1 MKQTNNAIKF
11 LMAQYRA
18 IFKNANIA
26 MVAAM
31 AAAALAA
38 GQAQA
43 KDLTTADEWKAIATD
58 TTIGA
63 AGSTYP
69 KITVADADAAGAY
82 NNTNSF
88 TLTLKGGASTIAG
101 KEASAVFKAV
111 SGSVVVDGTD
121 AATTSLTI
129 GGTGSGAAVTLDSV
143 SVHAGT
149 LTVNATNATS
159 SLTTKNLFIGAK
171 PAAPETPAPTA
182 AATGKVVVGKN
193 GSITLSDPASSFEI
207 ANGGELNFAA
217 NATATDLVTSKNG
230 INLNGGTISVTKA
243 GAGAGVTAAISGSIA
258 GTDGHINVAKDN
270 SEAQNV
276 VLTVSGDVS
285 LAGESTLDIG
295 TSGSFVVDGGK
306 LSLTGTTVTNNG
318 TIEIKNFKDDTAEKS
333 VLDISK
339 AQYDAIFAGKLS
351 LSGSAAGQKFYLNVT
366 DGEVDLN
373 KILTTAGAISGDK
386 LDLANSEKFNFSAK
400 AATFDKAAITV
411 AADKK
416 LTFDKLTAGTAGA
429 FKITGSDITI
439 KKNLTV
445 TKATTADLTIND
457 NGTLN
462 LDGVGSDNVITASKI
477 TLGEAGTSSGTLVVK
492 AGDWSIGSV
501 AVTNS
506 GAFQLKGGSVTLN
519 ENASLSIADDS
530 VTIDNAKLDASKAGV
545 IDLGVASAISLSNGA
560 KLILDSADVYEV
572 SKAGDVTLT
581 SGDGTAASK
590 FVKDAVEAA
599 DGNTYLQ
606 LNSKDK
612 VSAALAKKIREAMT
626 TTFDGF
632 LDFGDKLDAL
642 PEGKVEYGSTD
653 FTAGVNGL
661 YGNTQIVMKD
671 DNNVKDS
678 LSAANLKLSGSG
690 SDVVA
695 DVAADKTLVLTN
707 AGTTHGK
714 NMFIQD
720 ASGAVA
726 GVQLAADSALALNGD
741 GAIGSIKAADPKN
754 GSVTIGG
761 DVNGNGTVTVKGA
774 IGDSTNGI
782 KSLTVNKGS
791 HLVVEG
797 IKGETE
803 ADDVKNVYTETLTLN
818 AGSSLKAVG
827 QEVTV
832 TGAGLAKLDGNLT
845 AGKLVFSKA
854 DASASIANGAIVD
867 VGEFSVSGTGTV
879 SIGTPGVDQTNK
891 GTSGTL
897 DADKLTLGG
906 ATLFVDPAIGDKAAI
921 AAVEKLS
928 DKDTNGDAQVLDGKI
943 IVGMN
948 SAVGVGFAGDDKRGQ
963 VEQYLIDAELMDP
976 TSKSFK
982 DDVGSVKSIKAA
994 LILKTPI
1001 KVGNDKG
1008 VLVSSKASDKSTVN
1022 NNSFTL
1028 ANDSSLIINDSVY
1041 GLDGNGAKTGAAV
1054 DFATTGT
1061 VTVDSSSKII
1071 LTGDFDG
1078 ADDGIQIFKNATG
1091 ANNVDVISANGI
1103 LKGKL
1108 DTNGKIVDLQADDT
1122 KLNGAFAT
1130 ISEPVRELLKE
1141 RIVNSRN
1148 TFDKSQLG
1156 AQFLGKV
1163 ANDILDTTGI
1173 AADAAAHAA
1182 TYAGAQQAAVVSVTT
1197 MADAMFGRVG
1207 AVGVEAASIAATGSQ
1222 ANGGVWLTPM
1232 YKSMDSDGFN
1242 AQGASYGSDVDAAGV
1257 AFGADTVNGNMRFGA
1272 VFNIGSGDA
1281 EGKGNGNGLK
1291 DEFDYYGF
1299 GIYSA
1304 MGFGNF
1310 ALVGDASM
1318 TVVSHDVE
1326 GFGLRGKADTTAVTM
1341 GITGQ
1346 YSIATPVVDVTPHL
1360 GARFIRLNT
1369 DSYDLISADGL
1380 LATTDFDV
1388 QNVFSV
1394 PLGVTL
1400 SKAFV
1405 AGGWSL
1411 APSADLT
1418 VTFNS
1423 GDTEAKSTTTFTGAH
1438 AIGLN
1443 TEVLDEV
1450 QYGLTVGLGAQYGA
1464 FGTSFGINY
1473 TGSENTDSFG
1483 VNAQARYMF

>member
-43 KDLTTADEWKAIATD
+43 KDLTTADEWNGIATD

-63 AGSTYP
+63 ADSTYE
-69 KITVADADAAGAY
+69 KITVNNADAAGAY

-101 KEASAVFKAV
+101 NAASAAFKAV

-121 AATTSLTI
+121 AAATSLTI

-143 SVHAGT
+143 SVHNGT
-149 LTVNATNATS
+149 LTVNAANEKS
-159 SLTTKNLFIGAK
+159 SLTATNLFIGAK

-182 AATGKVVVGKN
+182 AAAGKVVVGKN
-193 GSITLSDPASSFEI
+193 GSITLSDAESSFEI

-217 NATATDLVTSKNG
+217 DATAADKVTSTNG
-230 INLNGGTISVTKA
+230 ISLNGGTISVADSGSAAIDGAINSTGGTISVGTDGSNATALSVNGNVTFTGDGGSVNIAADGTLTVTHATEDVSLDLGNAAVTNGGTIDFGTLAGDKKATLKLSSAQYNEVFKGKVTASGEASSKLYVDVQGNEQIDLDTILNNGALDANKVGLTTAVLGGINATSAKYDKHADFKVSGVFGDLVLGTGNAATISDAAVVEITKGLEVNGGSA
-243 GAGAGVTAAISGSIA
+243 SGTLSVTAGTLKLNGAGAEHDVQAKSITLGATGNANTVKLDVLGGGTWSVNDVTLTNGLATVDGGSTLVINGDLTTTGA
-258 GTDGHINVAKDN
+258 TSADDGG
-270 SEAQNV
+270 
-276 VLTVSGDVS
+276 VLTITN
-285 LAGESTLDIG
+285 ASTLDATAATKLTL
-295 TSGSFVVDGGK
+295 TSGTHTSTNSIDVKSGSTIELNADQVFTVTGNTVTLTDGNGTGENKVEKTAIKLSSDSVLQFKTGSSFTLSKAGFDDLITKLGGDTAIGGFVSFGDGFKLSDVTGGEIALNEVKKGDVYNGATATTANGTVNKDVMLGSIKVTTNDGKVSVDGGK
-306 LSLTGTTVTNNG
+306 TV
-318 TIEIKNFKDDTAEKS
+318 
-333 VLDISK
+333 
-339 AQYDAIFAGKLS
+339 
-351 LSGSAAGQKFYLNVT
+351 
-366 DGEVDLN
+366 
-373 KILTTAGAISGDK
+373 ILYK
-386 LDLANSEKFNFSAK
+386 
-400 AATFDKAAITV
+400 
-411 AADKK
+411 
-416 LTFDKLTAGTAGA
+416 
-429 FKITGSDITI
+429 
-439 KKNLTV
+439 
-445 TKATTADLTIND
+445 
-457 NGTLN
+457 
-462 LDGVGSDNVITASKI
+462 
-477 TLGEAGTSSGTLVVK
+477 
-492 AGDWSIGSV
+492 
-501 AVTNS
+501 
-506 GAFQLKGGSVTLN
+506 
-519 ENASLSIADDS
+519 
-530 VTIDNAKLDASKAGV
+530 
-545 IDLGVASAISLSNGA
+545 
-560 KLILDSADVYEV
+560 
-572 SKAGDVTLT
+572 
-581 SGDGTAASK
+581 
-590 FVKDAVEAA
+590 AA
-599 DGNTYLQ
+599 DG
-606 LNSKDK
+606 KF
-612 VSAALAKKIREAMT
+612 VSNNKSAT
-626 TTFDGF
+626 DVSV
-632 LDFGDKLDAL
+632 GD
-642 PEGKVEYGSTD
+642 
-653 FTAGVNGL
+653 
-661 YGNTQIVMKD
+661 
-671 DNNVKDS
+671 
-678 LSAANLKLSGSG
+678 AANL
-690 SDVVA
+690 
-695 DVAADKTLVLTN
+695 TL
-707 AGTTHGK
+707 A
-714 NMFIQD
+714 
-720 ASGAVA
+720 
-726 GVQLAADSALALNGD
+726 GD
-741 GAIGSIKAADPKN
+741 GAVGAIDGAAAN
-754 GSVTIGG
+754 
-761 DVNGNGTVTVKGA
+761 NGNVTFGHSRTGETAGTVTVESIGA
-774 IGDSTNGI
+774 TNGVASVTVARGDVVVNG
-782 KSLTVNKGS
+782 KAEHDQPLKLQTEKLSLAKG
-791 HLVVEG
+791 
-797 IKGETE
+797 T
-803 ADDVKNVYTETLTLN
+803 
-818 AGSSLKAVG
+818 SLKAVG
-827 QEVTV
+827 QDVTV
-832 TGAGLAKLDGNLT
+832 TGTGTTKLDGNLT
-845 AGKLVFSKA
+845 AGKLVFSTA
-854 DASASIANGAIVD
+854 NASASIANGALVD
-867 VGEFSVSGTGTV
+867 VGEFSVSGTGKV
-879 SIGTPGVDQTNK
+879 SIGTPGVDETNK

-906 ATLFVDPAIGDKAAI
+906 ATLFVDPALGDKAAI

-928 DKDTNGDAQVLDGKI
+928 DEDANDDAQVLDGKI

-1001 KVGNDKG
+1001 KVATGKG
-1008 VLVSSKASDKSTVN
+1008 VLVSSEANASSTVTD
-1022 NNSFTL
+1022 NSFTL
-1028 ANDSSLIINDSVY
+1028 AKDGSLIINDSVY
-1041 GLDGNGAKTGAAV
+1041 GLDGNGAKSGSAV
-1054 DFATTGT
+1054 AFDKKGT

-1078 ADDGIQIFKNATG
+1078 ADDGIKIFDNVNAITDRI
-1091 ANNVDVISANGI
+1091 VVTSANGI
-1103 LKGKL
+1103 LSGEL
-1108 DTNGKIVDLQADDT
+1108 DANGKIVDLQADDT
-1122 KLNGAFAT
+1122 KLKGAFAT

-1369 DSYDLISADGL
+1369 
-1380 LATTDFDV
+1380 
-1388 QNVFSV
+1388 
-1394 PLGVTL
+1394 
-1400 SKAFV
+1400 
-1405 AGGWSL
+1405 
-1411 APSADLT
+1411 
-1418 VTFNS
+1418 
-1423 GDTEAKSTTTFTGAH
+1423 
-1438 AIGLN
+1438 
-1443 TEVLDEV
+1443 EVLDEV

-1473 TGSENTDSFG
+1473 TGSSNTDSFG

>member
-43 KDLTTADEWKAIATD
+43 KDLTQAKEWTDIATD

-63 AGSTYP
+63 AGSTYD

-101 KEASAVFKAV
+101 KEASAKFKAV

-149 LTVNATNATS
+149 LNVNATNETS

-171 PAAPETPAPTA
+171 PTTPDAPAAKA
-182 AATGKVVVGKN
+182 AATGKVVVGKK
-193 GSITLSDPASSFEI
+193 GSITLNDAESSFEI
-207 ANGGELNFAA
+207 ANGGELNFADGVA
-217 NATATDLVTSKNG
+217 ATDKVSSKTA
-230 INLNGGTISVTKA
+230 IKLNGGTISVATP
-243 GAGAGVTAAISGSIA
+243 TAKTDALIEGGITSTNGS
-258 GTDGHINVAKDN
+258 INVAKDN
-270 SEAQNV
+270 ASTFTAS
-276 VLTVSGDVS
+276 LTASGDVS
-285 LAGESTLDIG
+285 LAGDSSKLDVG
-295 TSGSFVVDGGK
+295 TSGTFVVDGGK
-306 LSLTGTTVTNNG
+306 LSLTGTTVTNKG
-318 TIEIKNFKDDTAEKS
+318 TIKIQNFKDTTPTKS

-339 AQYDAIFAGKLS
+339 AQYDAIFVGKLS
-351 LSGSAAGQKFYLNVT
+351 LSGASGTQKFNLNVT

-373 KILTTAGAISGDK
+373 KILEAGGTISGDK
-386 LDLANSEKFNFSAK
+386 LALQQANVNFSAK
-400 AATFDKAAITV
+400 SATFDKGAIKVDAAN
-411 AADKK
+411 K

-429 FKITGSDITI
+429 FVVSGSDVTI
-439 KKNLTV
+439 KNNLTV
-445 TKATTADLTIND
+445 TSGSGKAELTITEAGKLTLA
-457 NGTLN
+457 GTGAGN
-462 LDGVGSDNVITASKI
+462 AITASKI
-477 TLGEAGTSSGTLVVK
+477 TLGASNKSGTMVVSGGEW
-492 AGDWSIGSV
+492 ALGSLDI
-501 AVTNS
+501 AAS
-506 GAFQLKGGSVTLN
+506 GSFELNGGKVTLN
-519 ENASLSIADDS
+519 EGANLSITKGGD
-530 VTIDNAKLDASKAGV
+530 VTANNATLDASKANV
-545 IDLGVASAISLSNGA
+545 INLPAASSISLNNGA
-560 KLILDSADVYEV
+560 KLILDSADVY
-572 SKAGDVTLT
+572 SVTDGNVKLT
-581 SGDGTAASK
+581 TGNGTDASK
-590 FVKDAVEAA
+590 FVKDAVKAA

-606 LNSKDK
+606 LNSKDQ
-612 VSAALAKKIREAMT
+612 VSAALAKKIREAMV
-626 TTFDGF
+626 TTFAGF

-671 DNNVKDS
+671 DNQVKDS

-695 DVAADKTLVLTN
+695 DVAKDKTLVLTN

-714 NMFIQD
+714 NMFIQN
-720 ASGAVA
+720 ASGEVA

-741 GAIGSIKAADPKN
+741 GAIGSIKAAASNN

-774 IGDSTNGI
+774 IGDSNNGI
-782 KSLTVNKGS
+782 KSLTVNKDS

-797 IKGETE
+797 IEGATD
-803 ADDVKNVYTETLTLN
+803 AQDVKNVYTEALTLN
-818 AGSSLKAVG
+818 SGSSLKAIG
-827 QEVTV
+827 QDVTV

-879 SIGTPGVDQTNK
+879 SIGTPGVDENNK

-906 ATLFVDPAIGDKAAI
+906 ATLFVDPALGDKAAI

-928 DKDTNGDAQVLDGKI
+928 DKDANGDAQVLDGKI

-982 DDVGSVKSIKAA
+982 ADVGNVKSIKSA

-1001 KVGNDKG
+1001 KVAANKG
-1008 VLVSSKASDKSTVN
+1008 VLVSSEAKASSKVTDNKFELGTD
-1022 NNSFTL
+1022 
-1028 ANDSSLIINDSVY
+1028 AGLIINDSVY

-1054 DFATTGT
+1054 DFASSGT
-1061 VTVDSSSKII
+1061 VAVGTGSKII

-1108 DTNGKIVDLQADDT
+1108 DANGKIVDLQADDT
-1122 KLNGAFAT
+1122 KLKGAFAT

-1156 AQFLGKV
+1156 AQFLGRI

-1341 GITGQ
+1341 GVTGQ
-1346 YSIATPVVDVTPHL
+1346 YTVATPAFDVTPHL

-1418 VTFNS
+1418 LTFNS

-1473 TGSENTDSFG
+1473 TGSSNTDSFG
-1483 VNAQARYMF
+1483 VNAQCRYMF

>member
-43 KDLTTADEWKAIATD
+43 ATPITKWGDL
-58 TTIGA
+58 
-63 AGSTYP
+63 
-69 KITVADADAAGAY
+69 
-82 NNTNSF
+82 NT
-88 TLTLKGGASTIAG
+88 TLTQVNAENQLEITAADDPAANNNAFNIEVTAG
-101 KEASAVFKAV
+101 KHTIVGTKAGGV
-111 SGSVVVDGTD
+111 VNYTAKSGTISLNGQGVTLGIGDPSGTNK
-121 AATTSLTI
+121 
-129 GGTGSGAAVTLDSV
+129 GAAVTLKELNV
-143 SVHAGT
+143 YNGT
-149 LTVNATNATS
+149 ATIGDAAQRS
-159 SLTTKNLFIGAK
+159 SLTATKLYIGNK
-171 PAAPETPAPTA
+171 PAAPGIPAPTA
-182 AATGKVVVGKN
+182 AATGKVVVGKS
-193 GSITLSDPASSFEI
+193 GAITIQGDTSSFEI
-207 ANGGELNFAA
+207 ANGGELNFADSV
-217 NATATDLVTSKNG
+217 TADDKVSSKNG
-230 INLNGGTISVTKA
+230 IKLNGGTISVTAPTGATVAVIEGGITSTNGTISLA
-243 GAGAGVTAAISGSIA
+243 GAK
-258 GTDGHINVAKDN
+258 NQN
-270 SEAQNV
+270 SS
-276 VLTVSGDVS
+276 LTVSGDVTFDGDS
-285 LAGESTLDIG
+285 GALSVGQ
-295 TSGSFVVDGGK
+295 SGSLIVDAGQLK
-306 LSLTGTTVTNNG
+306 LGNATVTNNG
-318 TIEIKNFKDDTAEKS
+318 TIEIKNFKDDTKGDTAEKS

-339 AQYDAIFAGKLS
+339 AQYDAIFAGKLE

-386 LDLANSEKFNFSAK
+386 LALANSEKFNFSAK
-400 AATFDKAAITV
+400 AATFNQAAITV
-411 AADKK
+411 AAEKK

-445 TKATTADLTIND
+445 TKATTADLTID
-457 NGTLN
+457 GNGTLN
-462 LDGVGSDNVITASKI
+462 LDGVGADNVISASKI
-477 TLGEAGTSSGTLVVK
+477 TLGQTGTSSGSLVVK

-519 ENASLSIADDS
+519 EDASLSIADDS

-590 FVKDAVEAA
+590 FVKDAVKAA

-612 VSAALAKKIREAMT
+612 VDAALAKKIRDKIST
-626 TTFDGF
+626 SFSGF
-632 LDFGDKLDAL
+632 LDFGDKLEAL
-642 PEGKVEYGSTD
+642 PESQVDYGSKD

-671 DNNVKDS
+671 DNKVKDS

-741 GAIGSIKAADPKN
+741 GAIGSIKAAAPKN

-782 KSLTVNKGS
+782 ESLTVNKGS

-797 IKGETE
+797 IEGATDAE
-803 ADDVKNVYTETLTLN
+803 DVKNVYTETLTLN

-827 QEVTV
+827 QDVTV
-832 TGAGLAKLDGNLT
+832 TGTGTAKLDGNLT
-845 AGKLVFSKA
+845 AGKLVFSA
-854 DASASIANGAIVD
+854 ANASASIANGALVD

-879 SIGTPGVDQTNK
+879 SIGTPGVDENNK

-906 ATLFVDPAIGDKAAI
+906 ATLFVDPALGDKAAI

-928 DKDTNGDAQVLDGKI
+928 DKDANGDAQVLDGKI

-976 TSKSFK
+976 ASKSFK
-982 DDVGSVKSIKAA
+982 KDAGGVKSIKAA

-1001 KVGNDKG
+1001 KVAADKG
-1008 VLVSSKASDKSTVN
+1008 VLVSSEASSSSTVP

-1028 ANDSSLIINDSVY
+1028 GKDGSLIINDSVY
-1041 GLDGNGAKTGAAV
+1041 GLDGNGAKSGSAV
-1054 DFATTGT
+1054 AFDTMGT

-1078 ADDGIQIFKNATG
+1078 ADDGIKIFDNVNAIASGT
-1091 ANNVDVISANGI
+1091 VVTSANGI
-1103 LKGKL
+1103 LFGDL
-1108 DTNGKIVDLQADDT
+1108 DANGTIINLQADDT
-1122 KLNGAFAT
+1122 KLKGAFAT

-1418 VTFNS
+1418 LTFNS

-1483 VNAQARYMF
+1483 VNAQCRYMF

>member
-43 KDLTTADEWKAIATD
+43 ATD
-58 TTIGA
+58 FTAIQDGTVFKT
-63 AGSTYP
+63 GSLLE
-69 KITVADADAAGAY
+69 VSADGKKE
-82 NNTNSF
+82 NTKSF
-88 TLTLKGGASTIAG
+88 TATIQSGKNTIDSTGTANQELVAKSGTFVIDGNGA
-101 KEASAVFKAV
+101 K
-111 SGSVVVDGTD
+111 
-121 AATTSLTI
+121 LTI
-129 GGTGSGAAVTLDSV
+129 GGSSGAKVTLASMQIKEGELVLVNDGTKNSDLKATGSIIIGEAANAAAPKAGKVAKVTIGKS
-143 SVHAGT
+143 GT
-149 LTVNATNATS
+149 LTTEGDESVFTVNANGEIAFTKDATADTS
-159 SLTTKNLFIGAK
+159 KI
-171 PAAPETPAPTA
+171 TA
-182 AATGKVVVGKN
+182 AKGVN
-193 GSITLSDPASSFEI
+193 
-207 ANGGELNFAA
+207 
-217 NATATDLVTSKNG
+217 LV
-230 INLNGGTISVTKA
+230 GGTISVA
-243 GAGAGVTAAISGSIA
+243 NSGAATVEGDINASGGKIVVGGD
-258 GTDGHINVAKDN
+258 GTDATELTVNGNVAFKGEGGAVTIAADGK
-270 SEAQNV
+270 
-276 VLTVSGDVS
+276 LTVTHKTEHVS
-285 LAGESTLDIG
+285 LDL
-295 TSGSFVVDGGK
+295 GK
-306 LSLTGTTVTNNG
+306 ATVTNGG
-318 TIEIKNFKDDTAEKS
+318 TIDFGT
-333 VLDISK
+333 L
-339 AQYDAIFAGKLS
+339 
-351 LSGSAAGQKFYLNVT
+351 
-366 DGEVDLN
+366 
-373 KILTTAGAISGDK
+373 
-386 LDLANSEKFNFSAK
+386 
-400 AATFDKAAITV
+400 

-416 LTFDKLTAGTAGA
+416 ATLKLSSAQYNEVFKGKVTAAGAASSKLYVDVQGNEQIDLDTILNDGALDANKVGLTTAVLGGINATSAKYDKHADFKVSGVFGDLVLGKSNAATISNAAVVEITKGLEVNGGSASGTLSVTAGTLKLNGAGA
-429 FKITGSDITI
+429 EHDVQAKS
-439 KKNLTV
+439 
-445 TKATTADLTIND
+445 
-457 NGTLN
+457 
-462 LDGVGSDNVITASKI
+462 I
-477 TLGEAGTSSGTLVVK
+477 TLGATG
-492 AGDWSIGSV
+492 
-501 AVTNS
+501 
-506 GAFQLKGGSVTLN
+506 
-519 ENASLSIADDS
+519 NANT
-530 VTIDNAKLDASKAGV
+530 VKLDV
-545 IDLGVASAISLSNGA
+545 LGGGTWSVN
-560 KLILDSADVYEV
+560 
-572 SKAGDVTLT
+572 DVTLT
-581 SGDGTAASK
+581 KGLATVDGGSTLVINGDLTTTGATSANDGGVLTITNASTLDATAATKLTLTSGTSTKPTIDVQGGSTLELKADQVFTVNGNTVTLTNGSGADKSKVEQTAIKLSSDSVLQFKTGSDFTLSKAGFDDLITKLGDNTAIGGFVSFGDGFKLSDVTGGEIALDEVKKGDVYNGATATTANGTVNQDVMLGSIK
-590 FVKDAVEAA
+590 VTTNDGKVSVGGGKTVILYKAA
-599 DGNTYLQ
+599 DGNF
-606 LNSKDK
+606 
-612 VSAALAKKIREAMT
+612 VSNKIGPT
-626 TTFDGF
+626 DVSV
-632 LDFGDKLDAL
+632 GD
-642 PEGKVEYGSTD
+642 
-653 FTAGVNGL
+653 
-661 YGNTQIVMKD
+661 
-671 DNNVKDS
+671 
-678 LSAANLKLSGSG
+678 AANL
-690 SDVVA
+690 
-695 DVAADKTLVLTN
+695 TL
-707 AGTTHGK
+707 A
-714 NMFIQD
+714 
-720 ASGAVA
+720 
-726 GVQLAADSALALNGD
+726 GD
-741 GAIGSIKAADPKN
+741 GAVGAIDGAAAN
-754 GSVTIGG
+754 
-761 DVNGNGTVTVKGA
+761 NGNVTFGHSRTGETAGTVTVESIGA
-774 IGDSTNGI
+774 TNGVASVTVARGDVVVNG
-782 KSLTVNKGS
+782 KAENGQPALKLQTQKLSLAKG
-791 HLVVEG
+791 
-797 IKGETE
+797 T
-803 ADDVKNVYTETLTLN
+803 
-818 AGSSLKAVG
+818 SLKAVG
-827 QEVTV
+827 HDVTV
-832 TGAGLAKLDGNLT
+832 TGTGTTKLDGNLT
-845 AGKLVFSKA
+845 AGKLVFSA
-854 DASASIANGAIVD
+854 ANASASIANGALVD

-879 SIGTPGVDQTNK
+879 SIGTPGVDENNK

-906 ATLFVDPAIGDKAAI
+906 ATLFVDPALGDKAAI

-928 DKDTNGDAQVLDGKI
+928 DKDANGDAQVLDGKI

-982 DDVGSVKSIKAA
+982 ADVGNVKSIKSA

-1001 KVGNDKG
+1001 KVAANKG
-1008 VLVSSKASDKSTVN
+1008 VLVSSEAKASSKVTD
-1022 NNSFTL
+1022 NSFTL
-1028 ANDSSLIINDSVY
+1028 AKDGSLIINDSVY
-1041 GLDGNGAKTGAAV
+1041 GLDGNGAKSGSAV
-1054 DFATTGT
+1054 AFDTKGT

-1078 ADDGIQIFKNATG
+1078 ADDGIKIFDNVNAITDRI
-1091 ANNVDVISANGI
+1091 VVTSANGI
-1103 LKGKL
+1103 LSGEL
-1108 DTNGKIVDLQADDT
+1108 DANGKIVDLRADDT
-1122 KLNGAFAT
+1122 KLKGAFAT

-1182 TYAGAQQAAVVSVTT
+1182 TYAGAQQAAVASVTT

-1346 YSIATPVVDVTPHL
+1346 YTVTTPVVDVTPHL

-1483 VNAQARYMF
+1483 VNAQCRYMF

>member
-1 MKQTNNAIKF
+1 
-11 LMAQYRA
+11 MAQYRA

-43 KDLTTADEWKAIATD
+43 ATPITKWGDLTTALTQVNAENQLEITAADDAAANNNAFNIEVTAGTH
-58 TTIGA
+58 TIVGTKTGA
-63 AGSTYP
+63 AVNYTAKSGTISLNGQGVTLGIGDP
-69 KITVADADAAGAY
+69 AG
-82 NNTNSF
+82 TN
-88 TLTLKGGASTIAG
+88 
-101 KEASAVFKAV
+101 
-111 SGSVVVDGTD
+111 
-121 AATTSLTI
+121 
-129 GGTGSGAAVTLDSV
+129 SGAAVTLKELNV
-143 SVHAGT
+143 FNGT
-149 LTVNATNATS
+149 ATIGDKSQKS
-159 SLTTKNLFIGAK
+159 SLTATKLYIGNK
-171 PAAPETPAPTA
+171 PADPETPAPTA

-193 GSITLSDPASSFEI
+193 GSITLSDAASSFEI

-217 NATATDLVTSKNG
+217 DATAADLVSSQNG

-243 GAGAGVTAAISGSIA
+243 GKSAGVEAAISGSIA

-276 VLTVSGDVS
+276 TLTVSGDVS
-285 LAGESTLDIG
+285 LAGENSTLDIG

-306 LSLTGTTVTNNG
+306 LSLAGTTVSNKG

-333 VLDISK
+333 VLDISQ

-351 LSGSAAGQKFYLNVT
+351 LTGASATQNFKLNVT

-373 KILTTAGAISGDK
+373 KILTAAGAISGDK
-386 LDLANSEKFNFSAK
+386 LALDQANVHFSAK
-400 AATFDKAAITV
+400 AAKFDKAAITV
-411 AADKK
+411 AAEKK
-416 LTFDKLTAGTAGA
+416 LKFDKLTAGTAGA
-429 FKITGSDITI
+429 FVVSGSDITI
-439 KKNLTV
+439 KNNLTV
-445 TKATTADLTIND
+445 TPASSKAELTITD
-457 NGTLN
+457 AGKLT
-462 LDGVGSDNVITASKI
+462 LDGTGSGNAINASKI
-477 TLGEAGTSSGTLVVK
+477 TLGESNKSGTMVVNGGEW
-492 AGDWSIGSV
+492 AFGSLDI
-501 AVTNS
+501 AAS
-506 GAFQLKGGSVTLN
+506 GSFELKGGKVTLN
-519 ENASLSIADDS
+519 EGANLSIAKGDG
-530 VTIDNAKLDASKAGV
+530 VTADNATLDASKAGV
-545 IDLGVASAISLSNGA
+545 INLPEASSISLSNGA
-560 KLILDSADVYEV
+560 KLILDSADVYSV
-572 SKAGDVTLT
+572 SQAGAVELT

-590 FVKDAVEAA
+590 FVKDAVKAA
-599 DGNTYLQ
+599 DGNTFLQ
-606 LNSKDK
+606 LNSKEK
-612 VSAALAKKIREAMT
+612 VDAALAKKIREAMA
-626 TTFDGF
+626 TTFAGF
-632 LDFGDKLDAL
+632 LDFGDKLEAL
-642 PEGKVEYGSTD
+642 PEGQVEYGSTD

-661 YGNTQIVMKD
+661 YGNTQIVMKT
-671 DNNVKDS
+671 DNKVNDS

-695 DVAADKTLVLTN
+695 DVATGKTLVLTN
-707 AGTTHGK
+707 AATKHGN

-726 GVQLAADSALALNGD
+726 GVQLGSGSALALNGD
-741 GAIGSIKAADPKN
+741 GAVGSIKAAADKN

-774 IGDSTNGI
+774 IGDSTKAI
-782 KSLTVNKGS
+782 KSLTVNKDS

-797 IKGETE
+797 IKGVT
-803 ADDVKNVYTETLTLN
+803 ADKDVKNVYTEALTLN
-818 AGSSLKAVG
+818 AGSSLNAVG
-827 QEVTV
+827 QDVTV
-832 TGAGLAKLDGNLT
+832 TGTGTAKLDGNLT
-845 AGKLVFSKA
+845 AGKLVFSTA
-854 DASASIANGAIVD
+854 GASASIANGALVD
-867 VGEFSVSGTGTV
+867 VSEFSVNGTGKV
-879 SIGTPGVDQTNK
+879 SIGTPGVDENNK

-906 ATLFVDPAIGDKAAI
+906 ATLFVDPALGSKAAI

-928 DKDTNGDAQVLDGKI
+928 DKDANGDAQVLDGNI

-982 DDVGSVKSIKAA
+982 ADADNVKSIKSA

-1001 KVGNDKG
+1001 KVGKDKG
-1008 VLVSSKASDKSTVN
+1008 VLVSSEASSSSTVA

-1028 ANDSSLIINDSVY
+1028 AKDGSLIINDSVY
-1041 GLDGNGAKTGAAV
+1041 SLDGNGAKTGYAV
-1054 DFATTGT
+1054 AFDTKGT

-1071 LTGDFDG
+1071 LAGDFDG
-1078 ADDGIQIFKNATG
+1078 ADDGIKIFDNV
-1091 ANNVDVISANGI
+1091 NNIASGTVVTSANGI
-1103 LKGKL
+1103 LSGEL
-1108 DTNGKIVDLQADDT
+1108 DANGKIIDLQADET
-1122 KLNGAFAT
+1122 KLKGAFAT

-1156 AQFLGKV
+1156 AQFLGNV

-1318 TVVSHDVE
+1318 TIVSHDVE

-1418 VTFNS
+1418 LTFNT
-1423 GDTEAKSTTTFTGAH
+1423 GDTEAKSTTTFTGAP

-1473 TGSENTDSFG
+1473 TGSSNTDSFG

>member
-26 MVAAM
+26 MFAAI

-43 KDLTTADEWKAIATD
+43 
-58 TTIGA
+58 
-63 AGSTYP
+63 
-69 KITVADADAAGAY
+69 
-82 NNTNSF
+82 
-88 TLTLKGGASTIAG
+88 
-101 KEASAVFKAV
+101 
-111 SGSVVVDGTD
+111 
-121 AATTSLTI
+121 ATTGWGDLASGDKVSSDVTI
-129 GGTGSGAAVTLDSV
+129 SGSGAVTNSGGFDLTVTS
-143 SVHAGT
+143 GT
-149 LTVNATNATS
+149 LTFEGSGSAANFTLAQGKTGTITIDGEQAKLAIGSSGKSGATVAVTSLSVNKGEATVGGFDQTN
-159 SLTTKNLFIGAK
+159 SLTAGAITIGTAPVATPPAEGGTK
-171 PAAPETPAPTA
+171 AAA
-182 AATGKVVVGKN
+182 AATAKVTIGKS
-193 GSITLSDPASSFEI
+193 GSLVASGDGSTFTI
-207 ANGGELNFAA
+207 YSNGELAFSN
-217 NATATDLVTSKNG
+217 TATDASSTVTAKTL
-230 INLNGGTISVTKA
+230 NLNGGKISVANSGSAT
-243 GAGAGVTAAISGSIA
+243 ISGSIA
-258 GTDGHINVAKDN
+258 ADAGTIDIGGDKNDTGLKVTGNVAFTNGGALTIAKSGTLTVADAAN
-270 SEAQNV
+270 HVTLDLGTATVSNAGKV
-276 VLTVSGDVS
+276 VLSVADAKTATVKVSAEQYAELFKGVVSGSGAGNGSKLVLNITGDKEVDLVTVLNDGAVDNAKLALSSGDIIINADKARYVAHNELKQSGRFGTLTAGSGSALTILGATVEIGKQLSIDGGATSGTLTISGSGNLVLNGTGIENDVQAKSITVSGDNAS
-285 LAGESTLDIG
+285 LSVTGGTWSVNSLTMSSGSATIDNGSTLSINGDLTTTGDSGSIVVNNASTLDASAATKLTLKSGSNTKPTLDIKSG
-295 TSGSFVVDGGK
+295 STLELKADQVFTISGDTAALTSGSNGGSTVDTQSIQVSADSVLNFVVADGFKISEAQLNSLISTLGGSKDNQLKGFISFADSKGNGIK
-306 LSLTGTTVTNNG
+306 LDGVSGSSIALDKVTNA
-318 TIEIKNFKDDTAEKS
+318 D
-333 VLDISK
+333 V
-339 AQYDAIFAGKLS
+339 YDGM
-351 LSGSAAGQKFYLNVT
+351 T
-366 DGEVDLN
+366 
-373 KILTTAGAISGDK
+373 
-386 LDLANSEKFNFSAK
+386 
-400 AATFDKAAITV
+400 
-411 AADKK
+411 
-416 LTFDKLTAGTAGA
+416 
-429 FKITGSDITI
+429 
-439 KKNLTV
+439 
-445 TKATTADLTIND
+445 ATTADGNVNKSVMIGNINVTTD
-457 NGTLN
+457 S
-462 LDGVGSDNVITASKI
+462 GSVSLA
-477 TLGEAGTSSGTLVVK
+477 SGTTAILY
-492 AGDWSIGSV
+492 
-501 AVTNS
+501 
-506 GAFQLKGGSVTLN
+506 
-519 ENASLSIADDS
+519 NA
-530 VTIDNAKLDASKAGV
+530 DANGNFV
-545 IDLGVASAISLSNGA
+545 SN
-560 KLILDSADVYEV
+560 
-572 SKAGDVTLT
+572 
-581 SGDGTAASK
+581 
-590 FVKDAVEAA
+590 
-599 DGNTYLQ
+599 
-606 LNSKDK
+606 
-612 VSAALAKKIREAMT
+612 KK
-626 TTFDGF
+626 
-632 LDFGDKLDAL
+632 
-642 PEGKVEYGSTD
+642 
-653 FTAGVNGL
+653 
-661 YGNTQIVMKD
+661 
-671 DNNVKDS
+671 
-678 LSAANLKLSGSG
+678 
-690 SDVVA
+690 
-695 DVAADKTLVLTN
+695 
-707 AGTTHGK
+707 GTT
-714 NMFIQD
+714 D
-720 ASGAVA
+720 VSV
-726 GVQLAADSALALNGD
+726 GD
-741 GAIGSIKAADPKN
+741 GANLTLAGVGKAGAIDGAASGN
-754 GSVTIGG
+754 GVVSFGHSRTGETA
-761 DVNGNGTVTVKGA
+761 GTVTVESIGA
-774 IGDSTNGI
+774 TNGVASVTVARGDVVVNG
-782 KSLTVNKGS
+782 KAEQGQPALKLQTQKLSLAKG
-791 HLVVEG
+791 
-797 IKGETE
+797 T
-803 ADDVKNVYTETLTLN
+803 
-818 AGSSLKAVG
+818 SLKAVG
-827 QEVTV
+827 QDVTV
-832 TGAGLAKLDGNLT
+832 TGGGTTKLDGNLT
-845 AGKLVFSKA
+845 AGKLVFSDA
-854 DASASIANGAIVD
+854 NASASIANGALVD
-867 VGEFSVSGTGTV
+867 VGEFSVNGTGKV
-879 SIGTPGVDQTNK
+879 SIGTPGVDENNK

-906 ATLFVDPAIGDKAAI
+906 ATLFVDPALGSKAAI

-928 DKDTNGDAQVLDGKI
+928 DKDANGDAQVLDGKI

-982 DDVGSVKSIKAA
+982 ADVGSVKSIKSA

-1001 KVGNDKG
+1001 KVASGNG
-1008 VLVSSKASDKSTVN
+1008 VVVSSAAISTTPV
-1022 NNSFTL
+1022 T
-1028 ANDSSLIINDSVY
+1028 ANKFELGTDAGLIINDSVY
-1041 GLDGNGAKTGAAV
+1041 GLDGNGAKTGSAV
-1054 DFATTGT
+1054 TLETKGDVAVGTG
-1061 VTVDSSSKII
+1061 SKII

-1078 ADDGIQIFKNATG
+1078 ADDGIKIFDNVNAIASGIVVT
-1091 ANNVDVISANGI
+1091 SANGI
-1103 LKGKL
+1103 LSGEL
-1108 DTNGKIVDLQADDT
+1108 DANGKIIDLKADDT
-1122 KLNGAFAT
+1122 KLKGAFAT

-1369 DSYDLISADGL
+1369 DSYDLISADGV

-1418 VTFNS
+1418 LTFNT
-1423 GDTEAKSTTTFTGAH
+1423 GDTEAKSTTTFTGAP

-1450 QYGLTVGLGAQYGA
+1450 TYGLTVGLGAQYGA

-1473 TGSENTDSFG
+1473 TGSSNTDSFG
-1483 VNAQARYMF
+1483 VNAQCRYMF

>member
-43 KDLTTADEWKAIATD
+43 ATPITKWGDLTTALTQVNADNQLEIT
-58 TTIGA
+58 A
-63 AGSTYP
+63 A
-69 KITVADADAAGAY
+69 DDAAA
-82 NNTNSF
+82 NTNAFNIEVTAGTHTIVGTKTSAAVNYTAKSGTISLNGQGV
-88 TLTLKGGASTIAG
+88 TLGIGDPKGT
-101 KEASAVFKAV
+101 K
-111 SGSVVVDGTD
+111 
-121 AATTSLTI
+121 
-129 GGTGSGAAVTLDSV
+129 SGAAVTLKEFNV
-143 SVHAGT
+143 FNGT
-149 LTVNATNATS
+149 ATIGDKNQKS
-159 SLTTKNLFIGAK
+159 SLTATKLYIGNK
-171 PAAPETPAPTA
+171 PADLETPAPTA
-182 AATGKVVVGKN
+182 AATGKVVVGKS
-193 GSITLSDPASSFEI
+193 GAITIQGDTSSFEI
-207 ANGGELNFAA
+207 ANGGELNFADSV
-217 NATATDLVTSKNG
+217 TADDKVSSKNG
-230 INLNGGTISVTKA
+230 IKLNGGTISVTAPTGATVAVIEGGITSTNGTISLA
-243 GAGAGVTAAISGSIA
+243 GAK
-258 GTDGHINVAKDN
+258 NQN
-270 SEAQNV
+270 SS
-276 VLTVSGDVS
+276 LTVSGDVTFDGDS
-285 LAGESTLDIG
+285 GALSVGQ
-295 TSGSFVVDGGK
+295 SGSLIVDAGQLK
-306 LSLTGTTVTNNG
+306 LGNATVTNKG

-339 AQYDAIFAGKLS
+339 DQYDAIFVGKLS
-351 LSGSAAGQKFYLNVT
+351 LSGSKATQTFNLNVT

-373 KILTTAGAISGDK
+373 KILEAAGTISGDK
-386 LDLANSEKFNFSAK
+386 LALQQANVNFSAK
-400 AATFDKAAITV
+400 SATFDKGAIKV
-411 AADKK
+411 AAANK

-429 FKITGSDITI
+429 FAVSGSDVTI
-439 KKNLTV
+439 KNNLTV
-445 TKATTADLTIND
+445 TPASSKAELTITE
-457 NGTLN
+457 GGKLT
-462 LDGVGSDNVITASKI
+462 LDGTGSGNAINASKI
-477 TLGEAGTSSGTLVVK
+477 TLGESNKSGTMVVK
-492 AGDWSIGSV
+492 GGEWALGSLDI
-501 AVTNS
+501 AAS
-506 GAFQLKGGSVTLN
+506 GSFELKGGKVTLN
-519 ENASLSIADDS
+519 EGANLSIAKGDG
-530 VTIDNAKLDASKAGV
+530 VTADNATLDASKANV
-545 IDLGVASAISLSNGA
+545 INLPEASSISLSNGA
-560 KLILDSADVYEV
+560 KLVLDSADVYAV
-572 SKAGDVTLT
+572 SKDGDVTLT
-581 SGDGTAASK
+581 SGDGSTGSK
-590 FVKDAVEAA
+590 FIKDAVKAA

-612 VSAALAKKIREAMT
+612 VDAALAKKIREAMT
-626 TTFDGF
+626 TSFAGF
-632 LDFGDKLDAL
+632 LDFGDKLEAL
-642 PEGKVEYGSTD
+642 PEGQVEYGSKD

-671 DNNVKDS
+671 DNKVKDS

-726 GVQLAADSALALNGD
+726 GVQLGAGSALALNGD
-741 GAIGSIKAADPKN
+741 GAVGSIKAAADKN

-774 IGDSTNGI
+774 IGDSTKAV
-782 KSLTVNKGS
+782 KSLTVNKDS

-797 IKGETE
+797 IKGVT
-803 ADDVKNVYTETLTLN
+803 ADKDVKNVYTEALTLN
-818 AGSSLKAVG
+818 AGSSLNAVG
-827 QEVTV
+827 QDVTV
-832 TGAGLAKLDGNLT
+832 TGTGTAKLDGNLT
-845 AGKLVFSKA
+845 AGKLVFSTA
-854 DASASIANGAIVD
+854 NASASIANGALVD
-867 VGEFSVSGTGTV
+867 VGEFSVNGTGKV
-879 SIGTPGVDQTNK
+879 SIGTPGVDENNK

-906 ATLFVDPAIGDKAAI
+906 ATLFVDPALGSKAAI
-921 AAVEKLS
+921 AAVDKLS

-963 VEQYLIDAELMDP
+963 VEQYLIDAELLDP

-982 DDVGSVKSIKAA
+982 ADADQVKSIKSA

-1001 KVGNDKG
+1001 KVATGNG
-1008 VLVSSKASDKSTVN
+1008 VVVSSAASSATTV
-1022 NNSFTL
+1022 T
-1028 ANDSSLIINDSVY
+1028 ANKFELGSDAGLIINDSVY
-1041 GLDGNGAKTGAAV
+1041 GLDGNGAKTGSAV
-1054 DFATTGT
+1054 TLETKGDVAVGAG
-1061 VTVDSSSKII
+1061 SKII

-1078 ADDGIQIFKNATG
+1078 ADDGIKIFDNVNAIASGIVVT
-1091 ANNVDVISANGI
+1091 SANGI
-1103 LKGKL
+1103 LSGEL
-1108 DTNGKIVDLQADDT
+1108 DANGKIVDLQADET
-1122 KLNGAFAT
+1122 KLKGAFAT
-1130 ISEPVRELLKE
+1130 ISEPVRQLLKD
-1141 RIVNSRN
+1141 RIINNGN

-1418 VTFNS
+1418 LTFNS
-1423 GDTEAKSTTTFTGAH
+1423 GDTEAKSTTTFTGAP

-1450 QYGLTVGLGAQYGA
+1450 TYGLTVGLGAQYGA

-1483 VNAQARYMF
+1483 VNAQCRYMF

>member
-63 AGSTYP
+63 ADSTYE
-69 KITVADADAAGAY
+69 KIAVADADAAGAY

-111 SGSVVVDGTD
+111 SGLVVIDGTD
-121 AATTSLTI
+121 AAKTSLTI
-129 GGTGSGAAVTLDSV
+129 GGAGSGAAVTLDSV
-143 SVHAGT
+143 SVHTGT
-149 LTVNATNATS
+149 LNVNAANETS

-171 PAAPETPAPTA
+171 PTTPDAPAAKA
-182 AATGKVVVGKN
+182 AATGKVVVGKK
-193 GSITLSDPASSFEI
+193 GSITLNDAASSFEI
-207 ANGGELNFAA
+207 ANGGELNFADGV
-217 NATATDLVTSKNG
+217 TDADKVSSKTG
-230 INLNGGTISVTKA
+230 IKLNGGTISVTAPTAATAAVIEGGITSTNGTISLA
-243 GAGAGVTAAISGSIA
+243 GAS
-258 GTDGHINVAKDN
+258 NQN
-270 SEAQNV
+270 SS
-276 VLTVSGDVS
+276 LTVSGDVTFDGDS
-285 LAGESTLDIG
+285 GALSVGQ
-295 TSGSFVVDGGK
+295 SGSLIVDAGQLK
-306 LSLTGTTVTNNG
+306 LGNATVTNNG

-339 AQYDAIFAGKLS
+339 AQYDAIFAGKLT
-351 LSGSAAGQKFYLNVT
+351 LSGASGTQKFNLNVT

-373 KILTTAGAISGDK
+373 KILEAGGTISGDK
-386 LDLANSEKFNFSAK
+386 LALDQANVNFSAK
-400 AATFDKAAITV
+400 SATFNKGAIKV
-411 AADKK
+411 AAANK
-416 LTFDKLTAGTAGA
+416 LTFDKLTVGDQGA
-429 FKITGSDITI
+429 FVVSGSDVTI
-439 KKNLTV
+439 KNNLTV
-445 TKATTADLTIND
+445 TSGSGKAELTINND
-457 NGTLN
+457 GKLT
-462 LDGVGSDNVITASKI
+462 LDGVGADNVISASKI
-477 TLGEAGTSSGTLVVK
+477 TLGEAGTSSGSLVVK
-492 AGDWSIGSV
+492 AGDWSMGSV
-501 AVTNS
+501 AVTDS

-519 ENASLSIADDS
+519 ENASLSIAADS

-545 IDLGVASAISLSNGA
+545 INLGVESAISLSNGA
-560 KLILDSADVYEV
+560 KLILDSADVYSV
-572 SKAGDVTLT
+572 SQAGAVELT

-590 FVKDAVEAA
+590 FVKDAVKAA

-612 VSAALAKKIREAMT
+612 VDAALAKKIREAMT
-626 TTFDGF
+626 TTFAGF
-632 LDFGDKLDAL
+632 LDFGDKLEAL
-642 PEGKVEYGSTD
+642 PEGQVEYGSQD

-661 YGNTQIVMKD
+661 YGNTQIVMKT
-671 DNNVKDS
+671 DNQVKDS

-695 DVAADKTLVLTN
+695 DVTAGKTLVLTN
-707 AGTTHGK
+707 AATKHGN

-726 GVQLAADSALALNGD
+726 GVQLGAGSALALNGD
-741 GAIGSIKAADPKN
+741 GAVGSIMAAADKN

-782 KSLTVNKGS
+782 KSLTVNKDS

-797 IKGETE
+797 IEGATDAE
-803 ADDVKNVYTETLTLN
+803 DVKNVYTETLTLN

-827 QEVTV
+827 QDVTV

-845 AGKLVFSKA
+845 AGKLVFSTA
-854 DASASIANGAIVD
+854 NASASIANGAIVD
-867 VGEFSVSGTGTV
+867 VGEFSVSGTGKV
-879 SIGTPGVDQTNK
+879 SIGTPGVDETNK

-906 ATLFVDPAIGDKAAI
+906 ATLFVDPALGSKAAI

-976 TSKSFK
+976 ASKSFK
-982 DDVGSVKSIKAA
+982 KDAGGVKSIKAA

-1001 KVGNDKG
+1001 KVAAGKG
-1008 VLVSSKASDKSTVN
+1008 VLVSSEASSSSTVN

-1028 ANDSSLIINDSVY
+1028 AKDGSLIINDSVY
-1041 GLDGNGAKTGAAV
+1041 GLDANGSKAGAAV
-1054 DFATTGT
+1054 DFASSGT
-1061 VTVDSSSKII
+1061 VSVDSSSKVI

-1078 ADDGIQIFKNATG
+1078 ADDGIQIF
-1091 ANNVDVISANGI
+1091 NNVTSGAENVVVTSANGI
-1103 LKGKL
+1103 LSGKL
-1108 DTNGKIVDLQADDT
+1108 DANGKIVDLQADDT
-1122 KLNGAFAT
+1122 KLKGAFAT
-1130 ISEPVRELLKE
+1130 ISEPVRQLLKD
-1141 RIVNSRN
+1141 RIINSGN

-1388 QNVFSV
+1388 QTFS
-1394 PLGVTL
+1394 
-1400 SKAFV
+1400 
-1405 AGGWSL
+1405 
-1411 APSADLT
+1411 
-1418 VTFNS
+1418 
-1423 GDTEAKSTTTFTGAH
+1423 
-1438 AIGLN
+1438 
-1443 TEVLDEV
+1443 
-1450 QYGLTVGLGAQYGA
+1450 QYL
-1464 FGTSFGINY
+1464 
-1473 TGSENTDSFG
+1473 
-1483 VNAQARYMF
+1483 

>member
-43 KDLTTADEWKAIATD
+43 ATPIVDWANLTTAVTQVNAENQLEITAADNPAANNNAFNIEVTAGTHTIVGTKA
-58 TTIGA
+58 
-63 AGSTYP
+63 
-69 KITVADADAAGAY
+69 
-82 NNTNSF
+82 
-88 TLTLKGGASTIAG
+88 GGAVNYTAKSGTISLNGQGVTLGIGDPAG
-101 KEASAVFKAV
+101 
-111 SGSVVVDGTD
+111 TN
-121 AATTSLTI
+121 
-129 GGTGSGAAVTLDSV
+129 SGAAVTLKELNV
-143 SVHAGT
+143 FNGT
-149 LTVNATNATS
+149 ATIGDKNQKS
-159 SLTTKNLFIGAK
+159 SLTATKLYIGNK
-171 PAAPETPAPTA
+171 PADPETPAPTA

-193 GSITLSDPASSFEI
+193 GSITLSDAASSFEI
-207 ANGGELNFAA
+207 AAGGELNFADGVSDA
-217 NATATDLVTSKNG
+217 DTVSSNNG
-230 INLNGGTISVTKA
+230 IKLNGGTISVTAPTAATAAVIEGGITSTNGTISLA
-243 GAGAGVTAAISGSIA
+243 GAK
-258 GTDGHINVAKDN
+258 NQN
-270 SEAQNV
+270 SS
-276 VLTVSGDVS
+276 LTVSGDVTFDGDS
-285 LAGESTLDIG
+285 GALSVGQ
-295 TSGSFVVDGGK
+295 SGSLIVDAGQLK
-306 LSLTGTTVTNNG
+306 LGNATVTNNG

-333 VLDISK
+333 VLDISQ

-351 LSGSAAGQKFYLNVT
+351 LSGASATQNFKLNVT

-373 KILTTAGAISGDK
+373 KILTDAGAISGDK
-386 LDLANSEKFNFSAK
+386 LALQQSNVHFSAK

-411 AADKK
+411 AAEKK

-439 KKNLTV
+439 KNNLTV
-445 TKATTADLTIND
+445 TKATTADLTID
-457 NGTLN
+457 GNGTLN
-462 LDGVGSDNVITASKI
+462 LDGVGADNVISASKI
-477 TLGEAGTSSGTLVVK
+477 TLGQTGTSSGSLVVK

-590 FVKDAVEAA
+590 FVKDAVKAA

-606 LNSKDK
+606 LNTKDK
-612 VSAALAKKIREAMT
+612 VDAALAKKIRAAMA
-626 TTFDGF
+626 TTFAGF
-632 LDFGDKLDAL
+632 LDFGDKLEAL
-642 PEGKVEYGSTD
+642 PEGQVEYGSQD

-661 YGNTQIVMKD
+661 YGNTQIVMKT
-671 DNNVKDS
+671 DNQVKDS

-695 DVAADKTLVLTN
+695 DVTAGKTLVLSN
-707 AGTTHGK
+707 AATKHGN

-726 GVQLAADSALALNGD
+726 GVQLGAGSALALNGD
-741 GAIGSIKAADPKN
+741 GAVGSIKAAADKN

-774 IGDSTNGI
+774 IGDSTKAI
-782 KSLTVNKGS
+782 KSLTVNKDS

-797 IKGETE
+797 IKGVT
-803 ADDVKNVYTETLTLN
+803 ADKDVKNVYTEALTLN
-818 AGSSLKAVG
+818 AGSSLNAVG
-827 QEVTV
+827 QDVTV
-832 TGAGLAKLDGNLT
+832 TGTGTAKLDGNLN
-845 AGKLVFSKA
+845 AGKLVFSTA
-854 DASASIANGAIVD
+854 NASASIANGALVD
-867 VGEFSVSGTGTV
+867 VGEFSVSGTGKV
-879 SIGTPGVDQTNK
+879 SIGTPGVDENNK

-906 ATLFVDPAIGDKAAI
+906 ATLFVDPALGSKAAI

-928 DKDTNGDAQVLDGKI
+928 DKDANGDAQVLDGKI

-982 DDVGSVKSIKAA
+982 ADVGSVKSIKSA

-1001 KVGNDKG
+1001 KVAAGNG
-1008 VLVSSKASDKSTVN
+1008 VVVSSAASSATTV
-1022 NNSFTL
+1022 T
-1028 ANDSSLIINDSVY
+1028 ANKFELGTDAGLIINDSVY
-1041 GLDGNGAKTGAAV
+1041 GLDGNGTKTGSAV
-1054 DFATTGT
+1054 TLETKGDVAVGAG
-1061 VTVDSSSKII
+1061 SKII

-1078 ADDGIQIFKNATG
+1078 ADDGIKIFDNVNAITSDI
-1091 ANNVDVISANGI
+1091 VVTSANGI
-1103 LKGKL
+1103 LSGKL
-1108 DTNGKIVDLQADDT
+1108 DANGKIADLQADDT
-1122 KLNGAFAT
+1122 KLKGAFAT

-1257 AFGADTVNGNMRFGA
+1257 AFGADSVNGNMRFGA

-1304 MGFGNF
+1304 MGFGSF

-1405 AGGWSL
+1405 AGGWLL

-1418 VTFNS
+1418 LTFNS
-1423 GDTEAKSTTTFTGAH
+1423 GDTEAKSTTTFTGAP

-1450 QYGLTVGLGAQYGA
+1450 TYGLTVGLGAQYGA

-1473 TGSENTDSFG
+1473 TGSSNTDSFG

>member
-1 MKQTNNAIKF
+1 M
-11 LMAQYRA
+11 
-18 IFKNANIA
+18 
-26 MVAAM
+26 
-31 AAAALAA
+31 
-38 GQAQA
+38 
-43 KDLTTADEWKAIATD
+43 TADDK
-58 TTIGA
+58 
-63 AGSTYP
+63 
-69 KITVADADAAGAY
+69 
-82 NNTNSF
+82 
-88 TLTLKGGASTIAG
+88 
-101 KEASAVFKAV
+101 V
-111 SGSVVVDGTD
+111 SS
-121 AATTSLTI
+121 
-129 GGTGSGAAVTLDSV
+129 
-143 SVHAGT
+143 
-149 LTVNATNATS
+149 N
-159 SLTTKNLFIGAK
+159 
-171 PAAPETPAPTA
+171 
-182 AATGKVVVGKN
+182 
-193 GSITLSDPASSFEI
+193 
-207 ANGGELNFAA
+207 
-217 NATATDLVTSKNG
+217 NG
-230 INLNGGTISVTKA
+230 IKLNGGTISVATPTAKTDALIEGDITSTNGTISLA
-243 GAGAGVTAAISGSIA
+243 GAK
-258 GTDGHINVAKDN
+258 NQN
-270 SEAQNV
+270 SS
-276 VLTVSGDVS
+276 LTVSGDVTFDGDS
-285 LAGESTLDIG
+285 GALSVGQ
-295 TSGSFVVDGGK
+295 SGSLIVDAGQLK
-306 LSLTGTTVTNNG
+306 LGNATVTNNG
-318 TIEIKNFKDDTAEKS
+318 TIEIKNFKDDTKGDTAEKS

-445 TKATTADLTIND
+445 TKATTADLTIDD

-506 GAFQLKGGSVTLN
+506 GAFQLKGGSVTLK
-519 ENASLSIADDS
+519 EDASLSIAKGDG
-530 VTIDNAKLDASKAGV
+530 VTVNNATLDASKAGV
-545 IDLGVASAISLSNGA
+545 INLPNASSISLSNGA
-560 KLILDSADVYEV
+560 KLILDSADVYSV
-572 SKAGDVTLT
+572 QDGNVKLT
-581 SGDGTAASK
+581 TGNGTDASK
-590 FVKDAVEAA
+590 FVKDAVSAA

-606 LNSKDK
+606 LKSKDK
-612 VSAALAKKIREAMT
+612 VSAALAKKIRDEISTSFA
-626 TTFDGF
+626 GF
-632 LDFGDKLDAL
+632 LDFGDKLEAL
-642 PEGKVEYGSTD
+642 PESQVQYGSTD

-661 YGNTQIVMKD
+661 YGNTQIVMRD
-671 DNNVKDS
+671 DNKVKDS

-714 NMFIQD
+714 NMFIQN

-726 GVQLAADSALALNGD
+726 GVQLEAGSALALNGD
-741 GAIGSIKAADPKN
+741 GAIGSIKAAAPKK

-782 KSLTVNKGS
+782 ESLTVNKGS

-797 IKGETE
+797 IEGATD
-803 ADDVKNVYTETLTLN
+803 AQDVKNVYTEALTLN
-818 AGSSLKAVG
+818 AGSSLKAIG
-827 QEVTV
+827 QDVTV

-845 AGKLVFSKA
+845 AGKLVFSA
-854 DASASIANGAIVD
+854 ANASASIANGALVD

-879 SIGTPGVDQTNK
+879 SIGTPGVDENNK

-906 ATLFVDPAIGDKAAI
+906 ATLFVDPALGDKAAI

-928 DKDTNGDAQVLDGKI
+928 DKDANGDAQVLDGKI

-948 SAVGVGFAGDDKRGQ
+948 SAVGVGFTGDDKRGQ

-976 TSKSFK
+976 ASKSFK
-982 DDVGSVKSIKAA
+982 KDAGGVKSIKAA

-1001 KVGNDKG
+1001 KVAADKG
-1008 VLVSSKASDKSTVN
+1008 VLVSSKASSSSPVTD
-1022 NNSFTL
+1022 NSFTL
-1028 ANDSSLIINDSVY
+1028 AKDGSLIINDSVY

-1054 DFATTGT
+1054 DFESAAT
-1061 VTVDSSSKII
+1061 VSVDTSSKII

-1182 TYAGAQQAAVVSVTT
+1182 TYAGAQQAAAVSVTT

-1281 EGKGNGNGLK
+1281 EGKCNGNGLK

-1346 YSIATPVVDVTPHL
+1346 YSISTPVVDVTPHL

-1418 VTFNS
+1418 LTFNS

-1483 VNAQARYMF
+1483 VNAQCRYMF